1 MAKDDDNLIGL
12 ADIMGTVMD
21 EGTTLYKSMSLD
33 TNSTDTLSFPQ
44 KEPHGEE
51 QGQSHGEEGRGES
64 EQDQTKSSSTKGN
77 NHDYAR
83 RGMAQQPPSL
93 FV

>member
-1 MAKDDDNLIGL
+1 MAKEGDKLIRL
-12 ADIMGTVMD
+12 ADTMGTAMD
-21 EGTTLYKSMSLD
+21 GGTTLYESMSLD
-33 TNSTDTLSFPQ
+33 TNSKDTLFFPQ

-83 RGMAQQPPSL
+83 RGMAQQPLSL